1 MGKIKIVFF
10 TLLAL
15 LGYCNST
22 GAQDTI
28 VPFVDSAYYM
38 FNKRPDNIVDVR
50 YLPYTEDTAQ
60 LHPYCVY
67 DHLANVTYIWG
78 NNLCGTLLQSY
89 SPPAGKSVPVVGIAV
104 TMKPYWFDGQDSVL
118 RRGFPDPAG
127 EDCLRYRTVLVSG
140 LENGGHSYTW
150 DTAGIYGDNGI
161 RQ

>member
-50 YLPYTEDTAQ
+50 YLPNTEDTAQ

-67 DHLANVTYIWG
+67 DFLANESYIWG

-104 TMKPYWFDGQDSVL
+104 TMKPSIL
-118 RRGFPDPAG
+118 LP
-127 EDCLRYRTVLVSG
+127 EIS
-140 LENGGHSYTW
+140 
-150 DTAGIYGDNGI
+150 
-161 RQ
+161 